1 MSNKL
6 SSALVADM
14 PKRGRDRP
22 LHAPLY
28 WSVALRPS
36 PPACRKGEGRERGVG
51 AIAAA
56 LTTAC
61 STHPASHRQPASA
74 TAAPLAA
81 RPALPVGRSKPFA
94 TRLPKR
100 GRERESGS
108 DCCRSDHRP
117 LHPPCF
123 APLACSGH
131 RRPLSRERSSP
142 PTPPFCS
149 ASWLDPPACFSRYL
163 PLRCHFAC
171 KGIERREEF

>member
-61 STHPASHRQPASA
+61 STHPASHRRPTLAA
-74 TAAPLAA
+74 AAPHHHSAPSAA
-81 RPALPVGRSKPFA
+81 HVSKM
-94 TRLPKR
+94 
-100 GRERESGS
+100 GRERGVEWSLSLLPPRFAGLHCPPPRRWS
-108 DCCRSDHRP
+108 AVVAREVVEGAASLRSLP
-117 LHPPCF
+117 
-123 APLACSGH
+123 ACSLAGMK
-131 RRPLSRERSSP
+131 RRVRL
-142 PTPPFCS
+142 TCGAPPFLIIFCV
-149 ASWLDPPACFSRYL
+149 
-163 PLRCHFAC
+163 
-171 KGIERREEF
+171 